1 MGNWTMVG
9 KANMI
14 EVPTLLINGVDE
26 YASGDAVKP
35 FLDEIPDVRLI
46 TLEGTTHS
54 PHLEKKEEYMNI
66 VGEFL
71 LAP

>member
-1 MGNWTMVG
+1 MVG
-9 KANMI
+9 KAGNI
-14 EVPTLLINGVDE
+14 DVPTLVINGVGE

-35 FLDEIPDVRLI
+35 FLQEIRDVRLV

-54 PHLEKKEEYMNI
+54 PHFESKEVYFEV

-71 LAP
+71 SAP